1 MAYLLR
7 DELDSARFLW
17 KRLPNEVKADPE
29 LQAMWAVGTAMW
41 QQKHA
46 EVGAAADTY
55 LPRLPYCTYAGYA
68 HQPPACCTWTGGAGQ
83 PVPGPPRSNAP
94 PYACQPRACRTYRV
108 PWHRR

>member
-55 LPRLPYCTYAGYA
+55 TPGASVLYVRGLRA
-68 HQPPACCTWTGGAGQ
+68 PASCVLYVGGRRRA
-83 PVPGPPRSNAP
+83 
-94 PYACQPRACRTYRV
+94 ACPRASA
-108 PWHRR
+108 